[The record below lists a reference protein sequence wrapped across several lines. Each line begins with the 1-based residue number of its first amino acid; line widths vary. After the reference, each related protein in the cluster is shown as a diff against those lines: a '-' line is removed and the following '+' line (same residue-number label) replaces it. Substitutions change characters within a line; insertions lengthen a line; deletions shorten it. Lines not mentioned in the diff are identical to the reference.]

1 MTKGKINTKGFTL
14 MEVLV
19 SIAVVGILFTPM
31 LTFFSHTT
39 KTNVNAKKMQRV
51 NTVAQSVM
59 EEVRSYHSIADM
71 VAAGEN
77 VANTQFE
84 RTDSGYKKSITADI
98 KDSDGKFNN
107 TKYYFVRKDLKS
119 DGKDYTAKIEV
130 DTTQYNDFNDIEV
143 PVIASLGSGSTVMAA
158 EADETMNV
166 LYEYQSRYRA
176 ATDEKSISLE
186 ELANALEKTV
196 VVKITDST
204 DDSSA
209 IPVSD
214 GMVRVTIYNEY
225 RITDSSIKG
234 CQEKIQS
241 PNLYNEEVV
250 YDKLKNIYL
259 FYTYDRY
266 KSHKIF
272 QKIDINVEYKNHS
285 DWKCDYGISAI
296 CQKIYD
302 VDNPDEIID
311 KASSSTL
318 YTEIKKKIT
327 ITGNDHSN
335 EEKVLPIFSN
345 FNYKVNDGEQ
355 KTGNNMED
363 IVQKQKLQ
371 RLAKVTVKIL
381 DSDNKECTTITS
393 TRGE

>member
-77 VANTQFE
+77 VANKDLVYTGPKAASSAAVTEDITKYSFE
-84 RTDSGYKKSITADI
+84 RTNLN
-98 KDSDGKFNN
+98 SDGK
-107 TKYYFVRKDLKS
+107 KYKAEI
-119 DGKDYTAKIEV
+119 TV
-130 DTTQYNDFNDIEV
+130 DTEPYKKFNDIEV

-209 IPVSD
+209 MPVSD

-335 EEKVLPIFSN
+335 EENVLPIFSN

-371 RLAKVTVKIL
+371 RLAKVTVTIL